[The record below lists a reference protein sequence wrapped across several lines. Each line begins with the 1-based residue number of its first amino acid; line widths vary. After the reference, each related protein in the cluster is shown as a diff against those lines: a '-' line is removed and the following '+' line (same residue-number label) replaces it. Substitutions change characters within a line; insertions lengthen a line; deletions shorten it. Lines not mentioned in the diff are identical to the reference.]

1 MKNKAI
7 TETRYDDTV
16 KLTFKDRKTF
26 RKNKLNQIKL
36 HLGRG
41 VFISKE
47 VKGKNVV
54 VLVLGL
60 CVPHMVHNTPMK
72 KRIISFSKFTNIAL
86 AHAKIEKGKVVLF
99 LPPIDLFNSI
109 VNDALDIRKVGGQ
122 G

>member
-1 MKNKAI
+1 METKDI

-47 VKGKNVV
+47 VKGRNIAVFT
-54 VLVLGL
+54 LGL
-60 CVPHMVHNTPMK
+60 TVPNMIDDK
-72 KRIISFSKFTNIAL
+72 KTKRRVIAFSKFTNIAL
-86 AHAKIEKGKVVLF
+86 AHAEIEKDKVVLF
-99 LPPIDLFNSI
+99 LPSIDIFSLM
-109 VNDALDIRKVGGQ
+109 VNVVMGKNGN
-122 G
+122 